1 MNIFGS
7 DNYYQCIID
16 TQIERKEK
24 ERKHKNMR
32 NNKPKK
38 IEIERRKNEMKSE
51 GEKSILF
58 MFYFAIKALRHYI
71 ILELSML
78 CILINN
84 Q

>member
-24 ERKHKNMR
+24 RSKERKHKNMK

-38 IEIERRKNEMKSE
+38 MKIERRKNEMKSE
-51 GEKSILF
+51 GENKNLF
-58 MFYFAIKALRHYI
+58 MFYFAIKPLRHYI
-71 ILELSML
+71 IL
-78 CILINN
+78 
-84 Q
+84 